1 MKRNI
6 ALLLLGILPLP
17 LGYALNFVILSL
29 PSSSILLSAVSIG
42 FLLLWVL
49 LARRVSAREGQPIV
63 QALLLSAFGLL
74 MLLLVFYQELVMGRY
89 WFNLLGAAPQLY
101 FLPPSVPGL
110 YPLQCFDPALPA
122 HFGDVACLPSGLAP
136 PLCRRVRGLLLE
148 GQRQMM
154 ETKNILPTAVP
165 TRGRMFSFIWK

>member
-29 PSSSILLSAVSIG
+29 PSSSILLYAVSIG

-49 LARRVSAREGQPIV
+49 LARRVSAREGRPIV

-74 MLLLVFYQELVMGRY
+74 MLLLAFYQELVMGRY
-89 WFNLLGAAPQLY
+89 WVNLFGASTFWPGS
-101 FLPPSVPGL
+101 FSLPPGARAAFGRPEANDQNKKHPPHGRSDHREDVFFYLEVTLTAPG
-110 YPLQCFDPALPA
+110 
-122 HFGDVACLPSGLAP
+122 PSP
-136 PLCRRVRGLLLE
+136 
-148 GQRQMM
+148 
-154 ETKNILPTAVP
+154 
-165 TRGRMFSFIWK
+165 